1 MKIKNIIVCVVV
13 LLMTMGCATRSEVDK
28 KVDELLSQMTLREKV
43 GQMNQL
49 SGGAWLAETA
59 AKGEV
64 GSILNCVDPAE
75 INAVQKAAVEQSR
88 LGIPVLV
95 SRDVIH
101 GFRTI
106 FPIPL
111 GLAATFNPANF
122 Q

>member
-28 KVDELLSQMTLREKV
+28 KVDDLLSQMTLREKV